1 MPKNCQ
7 KKYSYDRKNPKHA
20 SIIAVVGKQ
29 NKATQM
35 MVNYLNKVFEMQQDY
50 VNLDPTWE
58 ILEGYPNS
66 KEVLEKIEEGEKI
79 ERDDLQTIEKPI
91 FSTYPKFY
99 T

>member
-35 MVNYLNKVFEMQQDY
+35 MVNYLNKIFEMQQDY
-50 VNLDPTWE
+50 VNRDLTWE
-58 ILEGYPNS
+58 ILQGYKNF
-66 KEVLEKIEEGEKI
+66 KEVQEKIEEAEQI
-79 ERDDLQTIEKPI
+79 EADDLETID
-91 FSTYPKFY
+91 
-99 T
+99 